1 MKKNIKIVSK
11 TVFFFVYNKKM
22 KRNIKTKLKSMTKN
36 QISRL
41 FIRMKGEKR
50 KYSKDKMIYLL
61 LKPLFHKYSMGD
73 NERIIRNMIDIYQ
86 TVGETYGKE
95 NIYLTG
101 SMAVYFIAYHFGF
114 LNSEYPIPNDIDLV
128 VYTNEER
135 IYQREIG
142 EYVRIQQTPERSV
155 TFHSDRSNGFS
166 DFDIIA
172 LNREVKRYYEIPF
185 QGVNVRTLPLDII
198 RNEYLDDDRD
208 SSKNDQLKL
217 EMISL
222 LLKENINDIEYSVSQ
237 SSRFDNGGGRQL
249 FF

>member
-1 MKKNIKIVSK
+1 MKKNVEI
-11 TVFFFVYNKKM
+11 
-22 KRNIKTKLKSMTKN
+22 KLKSMTKR
-36 QISRL
+36 QISQL

-61 LKPLFHKYSMGD
+61 LKPLFQKYSMGD
-73 NERIIRNMIDIYQ
+73 NEGNIINNMIDIYQ

-101 SMAVYFIAYHFGF
+101 SMAVYFIAYHFG
-114 LNSEYPIPNDIDLV
+114 LLYSGYPKPNDVDLV
-128 VYTNEER
+128 VYTNEEQ

-142 EYVRIQQTPERSV
+142 EYVRVQQTPERSV
-155 TFHSDRSNGFS
+155 TFRSDHSIGFS

-172 LNREVKRYYEIPF
+172 RNREIKRYYEIPF
-185 QGVNVRTLPLDII
+185 NGINIRTLPLDII
-198 RNEYLDDDRD
+198 QNEYLDEDRD

-217 EMISL
+217 EMISW
-222 LLKENINDIEYSVSQ
+222 LLKENINDIEHSVSQ
-237 SSRFDNGGGRQL
+237 PSRFNNFGSGRQL